1 MRRRAGLLGYDGP
14 TALPAPAS
22 FTVLAAALPLFQT
35 ANELTLYESAD
46 VTYQL
51 YLHPLL
57 PDDEACPGF

>member
-1 MRRRAGLLGYDGP
+1 VFEA
-14 TALPAPAS
+14 
-22 FTVLAAALPLFQT
+22 
-35 ANELTLYESAD
+35 ANELTLYDSAD